1 MTVRRAGSRLL
12 GTMIVG
18 LTLIVSGCT
27 AGSPDGH
34 ALPPPAAP
42 PPTSHAGPLPSYC
55 TSTVTDSEQAT
66 SAVAR
71 LRPGNTM
78 CLSGDRLTG
87 AELAVT
93 TSGTP
98 EQPITITADGA
109 SLRSINIQ
117 ADYVVIQGVT
127 LKDGDGLT
135 MEGRGLMA
143 RNNVVYNA
151 TMDGIACVTCIDTT
165 IESNTVARSDGTGI
179 WFSGERVT
187 VRNNTVSE
195 SVLRTLN
202 DADGIRF
209 FGVGH
214 RLTGNTIKDIK
225 ASGYPDGGPHTDCF
239 QTYDGADTLATYDV
253 VIANNVCRNVDVQCL
268 IATIDDP
275 RARRAPAGRMT
286 ILFEGNTCEVNGA
299 QAVNL
304 RNFPNVVV
312 RGNSFSGPGDRAV
325 QLSGESTGVAVIG
338 NTMTGRMRPFE
349 VDRQSQQ
356 GFQESGNSSRGTED
370 SPTGPQTDRPDEQ
383 GQRPSQ
389 FNDHHHGPDDH
400 GH

>member
-195 SVLRTLN
+195 SVLGTQG
-202 DADGIRF
+202 DADGIHF

-214 RLTGNTIKDIK
+214 RLTGNMIRDIRW
-225 ASGYPDGGPHTDCF
+225 SGDGNDTPGGSHADCF
-239 QTYDGADTLATYDV
+239 RTSNSAHDPPTYDV
-253 VIANNVCRNVDVQCL
+253 VIAGNTCKHVDGECL
-268 IATIDDP
+268 AATTDD
-275 RARRAPAGRMT
+275 RGAGGAPAGQT
-286 ILFEGNTCEVNGA
+286 AITFERNTCSVDGA
-299 QAVNL
+299 RAVLL
-304 RNFPNVVV
+304 RGFPHVIV
-312 RGNSFSGPGDRAV
+312 RDNTFSGPGGRAV
-325 QLSGESTGVAVIG
+325 QLTEGSTDCAVIG
-338 NTMTGRMRPFE
+338 NTLTGQTRPYE
-349 VDRQSQQ
+349 IDRRSEP
-356 GFQESGNSSRGTED
+356 GFQESGNTSR
-370 SPTGPQTDRPDEQ
+370 
-383 GQRPSQ
+383 
-389 FNDHHHGPDDH
+389 
-400 GH
+400 

>member
-109 SLRSINIQ
+109 SLRSINIK

-143 RNNVVYNA
+143 RNNLVYNA

-165 IESNTVARSDGTGI
+165 IESNTVQRSDGTGI

-195 SVLRTLN
+195 SILRTGG

-209 FGVGH
+209 FGNGH

-225 ASGYPDGGPHTDCF
+225 ASGYGDDPRGGPHTDCF
-239 QTYDGADTLATYDV
+239 QTFNTASNPPTYDV
-253 VIANNVCRNVDVQCL
+253 VIADNVCTNVDVQCL
-268 IATIDDP
+268 IATANERGAQSTPTGQTAI
-275 RARRAPAGRMT
+275 T
-286 ILFEGNTCEVNGA
+286 FERNTCQVNGS
-299 QAVNL
+299 QAVL
-304 RNFPNVVV
+304 LENFPRVIV
-312 RGNSFSGPGDRAV
+312 RGNHFSGPSSRAV
-325 QLSGESTGVAVIG
+325 QLNRGSTDCAVID
-338 NTMTGRMRPFE
+338 NTVTGRMLPYQIDQQSRP
-349 VDRQSQQ
+349 
-356 GFQESGNSSRGTED
+356 GLQESGNTTS
-370 SPTGPQTDRPDEQ
+370 
-383 GQRPSQ
+383 
-389 FNDHHHGPDDH
+389 
-400 GH
+400 